1 MSKIMPCK
9 YLVKQIFLY
18 TFYLFIFF
26 FTFRN
31 KNILKEIKHLT
42 AIYIFVVIVL
52 SLKQL
57 RYIISYCNLD
67 LVLVKSLNIK
77 YVDFSITF

>member
-9 YLVKQIFLY
+9 YLVKQIFPY

-52 SLKQL
+52 SFKQL